1 MTDPDLKNAILRLTD
16 ILAKQQETLERLQN
30 PGHPAGGTER
40 IVESL
45 ASGIQEF
52 QYDPDAGV
60 FFDGWYGRYE
70 DVFTKDGKD
79 LDDPAR
85 VRLLLR
91 KLSTPVHEKYTNTVL
106 PNHPR
111 DFTLAQ
117 TVAKLKKLFG
127 RQKSVFHARYQCLQ
141 YAKNDADDFTTYAAT
156 VNKHCEAF
164 QLSKLSSDQFKALRF
179 VCGLQSPRDAD
190 IRARLISKLEA
201 DETAA
206 VEAAA
211 AGAAAGDAG
220 AAGVAARSRV
230 TLENLVEECHRVAN
244 LKQDTLMV
252 ENKDARNVNIVSRN
266 QKKPASQG
274 KPKTPK
280 TPCWKC
286 GDNHYVRECPF
297 ASHTCSRCKQQ
308 GHKEG
313 YCSNNKPTTSK
324 QTKPKENVRS
334 KGIFTVC
341 NIGSKRKFVPVEL
354 NGTAVKLQHDSASDI
369 TIISQETWTSIGQ
382 PAARPTDE
390 SAVTASGS
398 SLNLLAEF
406 QTEITIG
413 SVTKRGRIFI
423 SDSAEL
429 NVLGIETMDLFDLWS
444 IPINNLVNAVHQ
456 RPDQVIE
463 QLKQQFPEVFR
474 STLGRC
480 TKAQVK
486 LYLKPD
492 ARPTYCPKRPVAYAA
507 LPKVDAELQRL
518 QDNGI
523 ISPVQFSDWA
533 APIVVVRKAD
543 NVSVR
548 ICGDYSTGL
557 NNALESDRHPLPH
570 PDDLFAELAGAHF
583 FTHLDLSD
591 AYLQVEVE
599 EESRKLLTVNTHRG
613 LFQYNRLPPG
623 VKPAPGA
630 FQRITNSMVA
640 GIPGVKTYLDDILI
654 AGRTREDHDRSLRAV
669 LERVR
674 EYGFHLRI
682 EKCRFA
688 LPQIKFLGHIV
699 DKDGIRP
706 DPSKTEAIAQMQP
719 PKDVQQL
726 RSYLGA
732 INYYGRFV
740 KQMKQLRAPLDN
752 LLKKDAPW
760 RWSAECQ
767 KSFEQFKAILLS
779 DLLLTHYD
787 PSKEIVVAA
796 DASKYGLGAVIMHR
810 FPSGEVKAIAHAS
823 RSLTPAEMNYGQVE
837 KEALALVFAVTR
849 FHKMLYGRHFLL
861 QTDHQPL
868 LKVFGSKKGI
878 PVYTA
883 NRLQR
888 WALTFLL
895 YDFDIQHVSTTAF
908 GYADFLSRL
917 MSSQSRPDEDYV
929 IAAVY
934 VESEARAIL
943 DDSIS
948 NLPVTHK
955 MIVAET
961 RKDPVLQQVVSFLN
975 EGWPASAKLIADPD
989 VRKFFARR
997 DGLQVVDDCVM
1008 FGDRIVVPLKFRKRI
1023 IRQLHRGHPGMD
1035 RMKSLARS
1043 YVYWPNVDDDVVQFV
1058 RQCKPCAAAAK
1069 SPTKATLESW
1079 PLPDR
1084 PWQRVHIDYAG
1095 PVDGYYYFVI
1105 VDAYSKWPEIFRTRA
1120 ITATATLDMLRET
1133 CSRYGNPDV
1142 LVSDNGTQ
1150 FTSGQFEEFC
1160 RANGVTH
1167 LRTAPYHP
1175 QSNGQA
1181 ERFVDSLKRG
1191 LKKLSEGEGSPTLEH
1206 LQTFLSVYRST
1217 PNRNTPNM
1225 TSPAEAFLG
1234 RPVRTTLD
1242 LLKKPVPATPVA
1254 VNHKQNE
1261 QFNRRHGAVKREFKD
1276 DDLVYAEYHQRNT
1289 KSWIPG
1295 RVVERKGSVNYIVQL
1310 DLEGRQRIVSS
1321 HVNQLRPRYDAE
1333 VPDHVQQR
1341 LPWEILIEEARPLL
1355 LADQEEPEAPIEID
1369 IPVPDSPAPPAL
1381 PGTEDPLEGGSG
1393 TNHFVLPEEDA
1404 VPADKPVTPPKPPTP
1419 VLPVG
1424 PRRPI
1429 RPSRIPRWL
1438 NLYDIS

>member
-1 MTDPDLKNAILRLTD
+1 
-16 ILAKQQETLERLQN
+16 
-30 PGHPAGGTER
+30 
-40 IVESL
+40 
-45 ASGIQEF
+45 
-52 QYDPDAGV
+52 
-60 FFDGWYGRYE
+60 
-70 DVFTKDGKD
+70 
-79 LDDPAR
+79 
-85 VRLLLR
+85 
-91 KLSTPVHEKYTNTVL
+91 
-106 PNHPR
+106 
-111 DFTLAQ
+111 
-117 TVAKLKKLFG
+117 
-127 RQKSVFHARYQCLQ
+127 
-141 YAKNDADDFTTYAAT
+141 
-156 VNKHCEAF
+156 
-164 QLSKLSSDQFKALRF
+164 
-179 VCGLQSPRDAD
+179 
-190 IRARLISKLEA
+190 
-201 DETAA
+201 
-206 VEAAA
+206 
-211 AGAAAGDAG
+211 
-220 AAGVAARSRV
+220 
-230 TLENLVEECHRVAN
+230 
-244 LKQDTLMV
+244 
-252 ENKDARNVNIVSRN
+252 
-266 QKKPASQG
+266 
-274 KPKTPK
+274 
-280 TPCWKC
+280 
-286 GDNHYVRECPF
+286 
-297 ASHTCSRCKQQ
+297 
-308 GHKEG
+308 
-313 YCSNNKPTTSK
+313 
-324 QTKPKENVRS
+324 
-334 KGIFTVC
+334 
-341 NIGSKRKFVPVEL
+341 
-354 NGTAVKLQHDSASDI
+354 
-369 TIISQETWTSIGQ
+369 
-382 PAARPTDE
+382 
-390 SAVTASGS
+390 
-398 SLNLLAEF
+398 
-406 QTEITIG
+406 
-413 SVTKRGRIFI
+413 
-423 SDSAEL
+423 
-429 NVLGIETMDLFDLWS
+429 
-444 IPINNLVNAVHQ
+444 
-456 RPDQVIE
+456 
-463 QLKQQFPEVFR
+463 
-474 STLGRC
+474 
-480 TKAQVK
+480 
-486 LYLKPD
+486 
-492 ARPTYCPKRPVAYAA
+492 
-507 LPKVDAELQRL
+507 
-518 QDNGI
+518 
-523 ISPVQFSDWA
+523 
-533 APIVVVRKAD
+533 
-543 NVSVR
+543 
-548 ICGDYSTGL
+548 
-557 NNALESDRHPLPH
+557 
-570 PDDLFAELAGAHF
+570 
-583 FTHLDLSD
+583 
-591 AYLQVEVE
+591 
-599 EESRKLLTVNTHRG
+599 
-613 LFQYNRLPPG
+613 
-623 VKPAPGA
+623 
-630 FQRITNSMVA
+630 MVA

-682 EKCRFA
+682 EKCRFT

-997 DGLQVVDDCVM
+997 DGLQVVDDCVI

-1333 VPDHVQQR
+1333 VPDQVQQR
-1341 LPWEILIEEARPLL
+1341 LPWEILIEEARPMLL
-1355 LADQEEPEAPIEID
+1355 DDQEEPEAPIEID

-1393 TNHFVLPEEDA
+1393 TNPFVLPEEDA

-1419 VLPVG
+1419 ILPVG
-1424 PRRPI
+1424 PRRPV
-1429 RPSRIPRWL
+1429 RPSRIPQWL